1 MFGFFIENNLISKN
15 HSGFRPDNSCSNQLL
30 STAHEIYQFVDDSL
44 DVSAVFLDICKVF
57 DKVWHKGL
65 IFKLEQNEITD
76 KILNIIND
84 FLSFEKRRV
93 VLNGQACPWTSIKAS
108 VS

>member
-1 MFGFFIENNLISKN
+1 MFEFFIENNLISKN
-15 HSGFRPDNSCSNQLL
+15 HSGFRPDDSCSNQLL
-30 STAHEIYQFVDDSL
+30 SIAHEIYQSVDDSL

-57 DKVWHKGL
+57 DKVWQKGL
-65 IFKLEQNEITD
+65 IFKLEQNEISG

-93 VLNGQACPWTSIKAS
+93 VLNRQACPWTSINAG
-108 VS
+108 VP